1 MSRLFLCVTI
11 DTECDK
17 GAAWR
22 TQLPMQFEGVT
33 EGIARRLH
41 PLFARH
47 GAKATYLLSPEVMRD
62 DASANVLRAIAKG
75 HELGTH
81 LHGEYVDEAD
91 SPAPITSAFQRD
103 YPREVERDKLARLTA
118 QFRAAFG
125 HAPRSFRA
133 GRFGVGQHSLA
144 LLEELGYHVDSSVTP
159 FVDWSASGAP
169 GLSFAG
175 APTQPYRPDR
185 GDPTRHGT
193 SALVE
198 VPVTIRPH
206 PWRTWP
212 IVGRIL
218 EARPRWLRPTFSSER
233 ELVGTACAEIARA
246 RADRPRRAVFL
257 NAMFHNVEVV
267 PGASPYAS
275 SERGCR
281 RLLRRLAALLRFAES
296 HAITCIGLGDVPELV
311 S

>member
-22 TQLPMQFEGVT
+22 TQLPMRFEGVS
-33 EGIARRLH
+33 EGIARRLD
-41 PLFARH
+41 PLFAHH
-47 GAKATYLLSPEVMRD
+47 GAKATYLLSPEVTRD
-62 DASANVLRAIAKG
+62 DASASVLRAIGKG

-81 LHGEYVDEAD
+81 LHGEYVDEGD

-118 QFRAAFG
+118 QFQTTFG

-133 GRFGVGQHSLA
+133 GRFGIGEHSLA

-185 GDPTRHGT
+185 RDPRRHGT

-198 VPVTIRPH
+198 VPVTIRSH
-206 PWRTWP
+206 PWRKWP
-212 IVGRIL
+212 VVGRL
-218 EARPRWLRPTFSSER
+218 LGPRWLRPTFSSER
-233 ELVGTACAEIARA
+233 ELVRTACAEIARA
-246 RADRPRRAVFL
+246 RAESRRAVFL

-275 SERGCR
+275 NEGGCR
-281 RLLRRLAALLRFAES
+281 RILRRLAALLRFAES